1 MIEIISYWFFIWFLL
16 FIFRI
21 IKSNPFWI
29 LVFSYIITFG
39 EFLYLKKEGANNYN
53 LIKFMIINVIL
64 KIIPIIIILIYLNFN
79 VPFNFYDFQ
88 IAFII
93 ILVYIL
99 TLIILNKNPIIAYK
113 RMLNTYI
120 NDDNKYR
127 TYISKLYDD
136 LYNFWNPIS
145 TRI

>member
-1 MIEIISYWFFIWFLL
+1 MVFLWFLL

-53 LIKFMIINVIL
+53 LTKFMIINVIL
-64 KIIPIIIILIYLNFN
+64 LIYSNFN
-79 VPFNFYDFQ
+79 VPFKFYDFK
-88 IAFII
+88 IAFNI

-127 TYISKLYDD
+127 TYISKIYDD

-145 TRI
+145 SRI

>member
-1 MIEIISYWFFIWFLL
+1 MIEIISYWFFLWFLL

-53 LIKFMIINVIL
+53 LTKFMIINVIL
-64 KIIPIIIILIYLNFN
+64 KIIPIIILLIYSNFN
-79 VPFNFYDFQ
+79 VPFKFYDFQ

-145 TRI
+145 SRI